1 MRKDEPMSFDEIK
14 VSLRKAIKKI
24 SKENLIN
31 YFKSSLRKTQKDIE
45 NTKSRYKKTPKKY
58 KK

>member
-14 VSLRKAIKKI
+14 VSLKKAIKKI
-24 SKENLIN
+24 SKENLMN